1 MRALVIVGIATGL
14 VLVGCGSSGGSGGSA
29 STAASVESA
38 SASGAVAVE
47 GDQPC
52 RSGSPLT
59 AGEGLADGRFDKDD
73 GVFGTVYNE
82 TGSTLWVK
90 SWGNE
95 KWCRLD
101 AGRGGAFGAGEY
113 INLLVSTG
121 TRDTPGIRIYAWDP
135 YWMGLPQVKTMYLT
149 SSNSICGNGE
159 SWLDTGPLE
168 EEDEDR
174 LNGTEQGSVDV
185 KRHSDSKSIARE
197 WIGTSK
203 ADDWAR
209 IDLNVRSIGRC
220 G

>member
-1 MRALVIVGIATGL
+1 MIVGIATGL
-14 VLVGCGSSGGSGGSA
+14 VLVGCGSSGQSA
-29 STAASVESA
+29 ESSVAPSVPVESA
-38 SASGAVAVE
+38 GTSGAVAAE

-52 RSGSPLT
+52 RSGPPLT
-59 AGEGLADGRFDKDD
+59 AGEGLAAGQFDKDD

-90 SWGNE
+90 AWGGNE

-101 AGRGGAFGAGEY
+101 AGRGGAFGAGEHV
-113 INLLVSTG
+113 NLLVSTG

-135 YWMGLPQVKTMYLT
+135 YLMGLPKVKTMYWT
-149 SSNSICGNGE
+149 SSNSICGDGE
-159 SWLDTGPLE
+159 SWLDTGGLE
-168 EEDEDR
+168 ENEENW
-174 LNGTEQGSVDV
+174 LNGTEQGSVVV
-185 KRHSDSKSIARE
+185 KRHPDSKSIARE

-209 IDLNVRSIGRC
+209 IDLYVKSIGTC